1 MPYTELDPEV
11 AWAAIDGYESA
22 FDGEQK
28 KLDAFYRQFICPSC
42 KGQSLSK
49 RFNAGHAF
57 SDSSCLI
64 ARATLVCDECKCQ
77 FDPHSGLILELGN
90 PAKVTPRIPIIG
102 STPSS
107 SER

>member
-1 MPYTELDPEV
+1 MQYTEIDPEI
-11 AWAAIDGYESA
+11 AQAAIEGYESA

-42 KGQSLSK
+42 KSPSLAK

-57 SDSSCLI
+57 SDPSCLI
-64 ARATLVCDECKCQ
+64 ARATLVCNECKCQ

-90 PAKVTPRIPIIG
+90 PASVPPHIPIIG